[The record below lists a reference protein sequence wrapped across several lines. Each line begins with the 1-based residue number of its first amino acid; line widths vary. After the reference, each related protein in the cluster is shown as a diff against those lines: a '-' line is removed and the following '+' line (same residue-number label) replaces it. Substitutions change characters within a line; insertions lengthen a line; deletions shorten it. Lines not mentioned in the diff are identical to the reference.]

1 MKPNNV
7 KIVFMGTPS
16 FAVPILE
23 GLIENY
29 QVELVVCQPDRK
41 KNRKGEVILPETKK
55 IALKH
60 NIEVFQPE
68 RIRNDYQKVLDK
80 KPDIIVTCAYG
91 QIIPSIILDY
101 PKYGCI
107 NVHGSLLPELRGGA
121 PIHWAIINGYKETG
135 MTIMKMDEKM
145 DSGDIISQAKLKIGE
160 DEILESLYQR
170 MSLLGKDLL
179 LKTLP
184 KILDGSAKYTKQ
196 DEDKVTFGFNITKEQ
211 EKITFSKTKEE
222 IKNLVRGLNPTP
234 GAYCIL
240 NKKRMKVYEVSTI
253 DTKKDLTNYQNG
265 EIIEIDKDGIIC
277 KCQNG
282 LIKIKDI
289 AMEGKKRCK
298 VHEFL
303 NGINKKSLIGKVI
316 E

>member
-1 MKPNNV
+1 MTPNNI

-41 KNRKGEVILPETKK
+41 KNRKGELILPETKK
-55 IALKH
+55 IAQKH

-68 RIRNDYQKVLDK
+68 KVRNDYQKILDK
-80 KPDIIVTCAYG
+80 KPDMIITCAYG

-135 MTIMKMDEKM
+135 MTIMKMNEKM
-145 DSGDIISQAKLKIGE
+145 DAGDIIAQEKLKIGE

-170 MSLLGKDLL
+170 MSILGKELL
-179 LKTLP
+179 LKTIP
-184 KILDGSAKYTKQ
+184 KILDNTITYTKQ
-196 DEDKVTFGFNITKEQ
+196 DEQKVTFGYNITKEQ
-211 EKITFSKTKEE
+211 EKIDFSKTKEE
-222 IKNLVRGLNPTP
+222 IKNLVRGLNPIP
-234 GAYCIL
+234 GAYCYL
-240 NKKRMKVYEVSTI
+240 EEKRMKIYEVSI
-253 DTKKDLTNYQNG
+253 IETKKDYDNYKNG
-265 EIIEIDKDGIIC
+265 EIIDIEKDGIIC

-282 LIKIKDI
+282 LIKITDI
-289 AMEGKKRCK
+289 AIEGKKRCK

-303 NGINKKSLIGKVI
+303 NGTDKKNLIGKVMK
-316 E
+316 